1 MKKQRIT
8 RGDLKNEDPVHHT
21 DNSEKLKETPK
32 KGKKLRQKFTI
43 KTQTREKRKQR
54 RKKTF
59 KYKKTENTKGIRKR
73 YKTRRQ

>member
-32 KGKKLRQKFTI
+32 PQ
-43 KTQTREKRKQR
+43 
-54 RKKTF
+54 RKKS
-59 KYKKTENTKGIRKR
+59 KVQTKDEISEILNKSNILHDIE
-73 YKTRRQ
+73 KNC